1 MISFYK
7 LLSLYDLSFVGY
19 GFLPERSVFVVIV
32 KQLEFPEFLL
42 CLLPAL
48 ALCTRRRLVLSKPRS
63 RGIIA

>member
-1 MISFYK
+1 MVLKGNRDKSGKNNKRDMMGRINS
-7 LLSLYDLSFVGY
+7 G
-19 GFLPERSVFVVIV
+19 VFVVIV